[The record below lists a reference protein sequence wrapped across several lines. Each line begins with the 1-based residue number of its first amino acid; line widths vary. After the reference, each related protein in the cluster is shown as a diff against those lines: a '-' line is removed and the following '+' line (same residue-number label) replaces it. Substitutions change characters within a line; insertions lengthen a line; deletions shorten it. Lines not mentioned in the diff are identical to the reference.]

1 MPRSGWLRLLSLAAI
16 GFAVAASAWVVFVRP
31 VAYLEEL
38 LFFIALVALVSF
50 FTIESEQVTFGFEA
64 GVIFPAIVL
73 LHDPAVALISGF
85 AGLTIWQ
92 LRKPSLRTLHG
103 PALLGIS
110 YFIVA
115 LLYAS
120 AVDRNA
126 HLLAKISGY
135 VLLVVGFLAL
145 RIAFLAASG
154 APKHLM
160 LLQTQIVAVIT
171 PVVALEV
178 MSFLGYGPVG
188 FAIAFLPLLVIAYAM
203 RREAQISERNAELM
217 HRNRELSILTE
228 SATAILTAETEGG
241 TIRQMVALVGRLA
254 RLKAAAVITWESKP
268 VRGSTVYRFGECL
281 LSDQDLVRWVRSTGF
296 AQSAPTRPLVFR
308 DELRRFPLAAGPA
321 IQVVLGIQTPDAIY
335 GVLVYETEDPA
346 ILQTG
351 SLNLLTLL
359 LKQIAV
365 SLQDQL
371 LRVGMAAKNSELE
384 RHASTMSTLLDLSTS
399 LISSTDIEES
409 LTRVA
414 NAVRDALG
422 FDMVIFSIFDSRRDE
437 FIRRA
442 QAGVDPAWK
451 RMRKKPIPAREIL
464 QFFKPE
470 FRISNSYFVSHRG
483 PDAWRENDVLLVPLM
498 SGEKLMGYLSV
509 QNPRDGRLPQVERI
523 KTLEIFAVQ
532 AVMALESAH
541 HFEEIRRLT
550 FIDGLTPAYNFRYF
564 QETLEKELHRHH
576 RSGHQLTLGM
586 LDIDNFKLIND
597 TFGHPV
603 GDEVLKGFVEELMK
617 NARDTD
623 VVARYGGE
631 EFALI
636 FPETPL
642 ASARDAANRLRDL
655 IERREFAV
663 PQVGRTLR
671 VTASIGVAVYPSD
684 GQTSTDLIARADAAL
699 YFAKKNGK
707 NQVAMASDVPDEGT
721 GSAGA

>member
-1 MPRSGWLRLLSLAAI
+1 
-16 GFAVAASAWVVFVRP
+16 
-31 VAYLEEL
+31 
-38 LFFIALVALVSF
+38 
-50 FTIESEQVTFGFEA
+50 
-64 GVIFPAIVL
+64 
-73 LHDPAVALISGF
+73 
-85 AGLTIWQ
+85 
-92 LRKPSLRTLHG
+92 
-103 PALLGIS
+103 
-110 YFIVA
+110 
-115 LLYAS
+115 
-120 AVDRNA
+120 
-126 HLLAKISGY
+126 
-135 VLLVVGFLAL
+135 
-145 RIAFLAASG
+145 
-154 APKHLM
+154 
-160 LLQTQIVAVIT
+160 
-171 PVVALEV
+171 
-178 MSFLGYGPVG
+178 
-188 FAIAFLPLLVIAYAM
+188 
-203 RREAQISERNAELM
+203 
-217 HRNRELSILTE
+217 
-228 SATAILTAETEGG
+228 
-241 TIRQMVALVGRLA
+241 
-254 RLKAAAVITWESKP
+254 
-268 VRGSTVYRFGECL
+268 
-281 LSDQDLVRWVRSTGF
+281 
-296 AQSAPTRPLVFR
+296 
-308 DELRRFPLAAGPA
+308 
-321 IQVVLGIQTPDAIY
+321 
-335 GVLVYETEDPA
+335 
-346 ILQTG
+346 
-351 SLNLLTLL
+351 
-359 LKQIAV
+359 
-365 SLQDQL
+365 
-371 LRVGMAAKNSELE
+371 
-384 RHASTMSTLLDLSTS
+384 
-399 LISSTDIEES
+399 
-409 LTRVA
+409 
-414 NAVRDALG
+414 
-422 FDMVIFSIFDSRRDE
+422 
-437 FIRRA
+437 
-442 QAGVDPAWK
+442 
-451 RMRKKPIPAREIL
+451 
-464 QFFKPE
+464 
-470 FRISNSYFVSHRG
+470 
-483 PDAWRENDVLLVPLM
+483 M